1 MSLLY
6 DFYVKP
12 NEKLMHFSIL
22 KRVLFT
28 VVTLIIAVSPA
39 LAQDMIARQAPVDRK
54 MKAVDTLALKDL
66 IHREQAV
73 LIFQASPYIII
84 CGSMLSRD
92 ALIWFIVSQS

>member
-1 MSLLY
+1 M
-6 DFYVKP
+6 
-12 NEKLMHFSIL
+12 

-66 IHREQAV
+66 IHREQA
-73 LIFQASPYIII
+73 ASPAQDLYE
-84 CGSMLSRD
+84 D
-92 ALIWFIVSQS
+92 WNN